1 MSKEPN
7 YRCEYVACI
16 CPKCRE
22 QIILKVYAK
31 EPILRVDIAEQK
43 EEG

>member
-1 MSKEPN
+1 MNQEPN
-7 YRCEYVACI
+7 YRCEYVACV

-22 QIILKVYAK
+22 QINLKVYAK
-31 EPILRVDIAEQK
+31 APILRVDIAEPK